1 MTQPN
6 LSVSAASHLTRRKFL
21 RYAALAANLL
31 PLGEVSGVRAA
42 ETPPRLATSRKGM
55 VTSPHTLASEAGIKV
70 LRGGGSAMEAAITI
84 AAVLSVTYPHFCGIG
99 GDAVLIV
106 ADRQGRATTLLGIG
120 QAAERP
126 LAYKEAI
133 PERGVGATLTPAAA
147 VDTWYRG
154 YEFSRKSWGSTMS
167 WASLLEP
174 AIGYAE
180 NGFPIAPSTHF
191 LLNFYKKDLG
201 NSPGFE
207 KIFLPDGN
215 IPAVG
220 EKFVQPDLA
229 RSLKLLAEN
238 GGRDFYEGQ
247 LAARIATGLKELG
260 SPLTAED
267 LRKTRT
273 REAPPLTLDYHGL
286 TLLAPQPPTQGV
298 TTLEIMG
305 ILDASKLKDVPE
317 GSADY
322 YHLCIEAVKLA
333 FLDRPDIADPDFTPQ
348 SVKQWLS
355 KARLAEKAGS
365 ISMTKAMPWPY
376 AAHPADTVY
385 FGATDSAG
393 RSVSAL
399 QSLYYAWGSGVVV
412 GDTGILWHNRGAAFS
427 LDPKTPNVLKPG
439 KRPFHTLQPGMAL
452 KDRRPHIL
460 YGTQGADGQPQTFS
474 MVLTRLVDYRLNPL
488 AAISSPRFL
497 LGKLLP
503 SDSQGTLRLEHD
515 AGQQVF
521 TELKRRGNAITP
533 IPAHSPIV
541 GQAGAIVIAENGEIT
556 GAHDPRSDGLA
567 LGL

>member
-6 LSVSAASHLTRRKFL
+6 LSVSAASHPTRRKFL

-133 PERGVGATLTPAAA
+133 PERGVGATLTPAA
-147 VDTWYRG
+147 
-154 YEFSRKSWGSTMS
+154 
-167 WASLLEP
+167 
-174 AIGYAE
+174 
-180 NGFPIAPSTHF
+180 
-191 LLNFYKKDLG
+191 
-201 NSPGFE
+201 
-207 KIFLPDGN
+207 
-215 IPAVG
+215 
-220 EKFVQPDLA
+220 
-229 RSLKLLAEN
+229 SLKLLAEN

-322 YHLCIEAVKLA
+322 YHLCIEAVKRA